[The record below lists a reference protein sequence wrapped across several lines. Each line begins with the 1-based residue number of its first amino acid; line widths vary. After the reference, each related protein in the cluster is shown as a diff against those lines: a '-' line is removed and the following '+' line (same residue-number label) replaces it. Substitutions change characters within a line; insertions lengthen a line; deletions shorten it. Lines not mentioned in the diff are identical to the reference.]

1 MDGKMKVAVMNGIGE
16 MGFVERE
23 IPKPAADE
31 VLVKLEYVGICG
43 SDMHYYETGAIGDY
57 VVEPP
62 FVLGHEP
69 GGVVVEVGE
78 NVKHLAVGDRV
89 ALEPGKTCV
98 NSVNRENIICVQM
111 LFSSQLHRLTEYSKN
126 MWHMRQTFASSF
138 LTM

>member
-69 GGVVVEVGE
+69 GLSLI
-78 NVKHLAVGDRV
+78 H
-89 ALEPGKTCV
+89 
-98 NSVNRENIICVQM
+98 I
-111 LFSSQLHRLTEYSKN
+111 
-126 MWHMRQTFASSF
+126 
-138 LTM
+138 

>member
-62 FVLGHEP
+62 FVAGWCRSRSWR
-69 GGVVVEVGE
+69 
-78 NVKHLAVGDRV
+78 KC
-89 ALEPGKTCV
+89 KT
-98 NSVNRENIICVQM
+98 
-111 LFSSQLHRLTEYSKN
+111 FSSWRQSGIGAWKN
-126 MWHMRQTFASSF
+126 MRS
-138 LTM
+138 L